1 MQLPVI
7 VAPMFL
13 ISNPKM
19 VIESARAGIIGT
31 FPLLNARPISV
42 CEEWLTEIKEALP
55 TEKWGV
61 NIICHKGENPRYDE
75 DVELIKKYQPPLVI
89 TSLGNPTPIVE
100 IVHSYGGKVYSDVV
114 IEKHA
119 KKAAMAGVDGL
130 ILVCAGAGG
139 HGGQLNPFAFVAA
152 VKSFF
157 KGDIILAGAISTG
170 ADIAAARA
178 IGADYAYMGTRFIV
192 AEEGNAPD
200 TYKEMIINS
209 SSEDIVYTDA
219 ISGVNANFL
228 IPSLTASGINVSE
241 LTSGKGK
248 MDFDD
253 HKAWRDIFSAGQGVA
268 AISECQSI
276 AQIVSQLKAEYEE
289 ACNRLNVLI

>member
-1 MQLPVI
+1 MRLPVI

-19 VIESARAGIIGT
+19 VIESSRGGIIGT

-55 TEKWGV
+55 NEIWGV
-61 NIICHKGENPRYDE
+61 NIICHTGENPRYHE
-75 DVELIKKYQPPLVI
+75 DVELIKKFQPPLVI

-100 IVHSYGGKVYSDVV
+100 IVHSYGGKVYSDV
-114 IEKHA
+114 IFEKHA

-139 HGGQLNPFAFVAA
+139 HGGLLNPFAFVAA
-152 VKSFF
+152 VKTFF
-157 KGDIILAGAISTG
+157 KGDIILAGALSSG

-192 AEEGNAPD
+192 AEEGNASD
-200 TYKEMIINS
+200 AYKDMIINS
-209 SSEDIVYTDA
+209 SSEDIIYTDA

-228 IPSLTASGINVSE
+228 IPSLTASGINVTD

-248 MDFDD
+248 MDFDN

-268 AISECQSI
+268 AITERQTVAKI
-276 AQIVSQLKAEYEE
+276 IEQLKVEYEE
-289 ACNRLNVLI
+289 ACNRLNVLT